1 MRRMTTDRAP
11 SPTARYTVAC
21 LVVVGL
27 GLLLR
32 LVVLAAG
39 QGGLT
44 THVHPGYDESVYV
57 GAAWLARG
65 GALPYRDFVF
75 VFPPGFL
82 VLLLPVVQVASF
94 FGGPALAVTLVR
106 LLAAVAG
113 AVNIWL
119 VSRIGSRWLGPV
131 GGLVAAVVYATLP
144 LVVLA
149 EASALQEPFVNL
161 GVLLAVVVWA
171 QRREVESTTA
181 RLLAS
186 GLLVGAAISIKLV
199 AAVVVVAF
207 LVAGPFV
214 RPVADRVRWFVAVC
228 LPLAMTGAVLA
239 ILVGWRPLFDQ
250 AVAAQVLRGRDGE
263 GLSRV
268 NSMLPFLR
276 GQVGPTRFVGPG
288 PWIAVALFAAACVV
302 VVVRGGRAGRL
313 WGAMGLVV
321 LTALMA
327 SPSYYG
333 HYGALL
339 APSLALV
346 TAWVLVAAW
355 SALRT
360 RRILPAV
367 AVGALLVTV
376 VLAIATTQTVTVVD
390 ALPVRLGDLGTHL
403 RQVVDDAGPPDAGRL
418 SDAIARVPAHDCI
431 VAIRP
436 QLLLDVDRVP
446 SADRDG
452 HVLLDVY
459 GRALLAASRAD
470 ARTGEMP
477 GAVGYPS
484 VQATIVGQARDCAR
498 VVLARRTC
506 TQGRKDLT
514 RATEARLVA
523 GREVVAR
530 VGCLELRRR
539 VRGR

>member
-1 MRRMTTDRAP
+1 MRTMTTGTTARAP
-11 SPTARYTVAC
+11 VSWVPAAC
-21 LVVVGL
+21 LAVVGF
-27 GLLLR
+27 GLVIR
-32 LVVLAAG
+32 LVVLVAG

-44 THVHPGYDESVYV
+44 THVHPGYDDSVYV

-65 GALPYRDFVF
+65 ESLPYRDFVF

-94 FGGPALAVTLVR
+94 FGGPALAVTVVR
-106 LLAAVAG
+106 LLAVIVG
-113 AVNIWL
+113 TVNVWL

-161 GVLLAVVVWA
+161 GVLLAVIVWA
-171 QRREVESTTA
+171 QRGEVESTTA
-181 RLLAS
+181 RLVAA

-228 LPLAMTGAVLA
+228 VPLAVTSAVFA
-239 ILVGWRPLFDQ
+239 VLVGWRPLFEQ
-250 AVAAQVLRGRDGE
+250 AVEAQVLRGRDGE

-276 GQVGPTRFVGPG
+276 GQLGPTRFVGPG
-288 PWIAVALFAAACVV
+288 PWVVVLLFGAACIAVL
-302 VVVRGGRAGRL
+302 VRGGRAGRL
-313 WGAMGLVV
+313 WGVMGLTV
-321 LTALMA
+321 LCALMV

-346 TAWVLVAAW
+346 TAWVVVAAG
-355 SALRT
+355 SALRD
-360 RRILPAV
+360 RRI
-367 AVGALLVTV
+367 VGAV
-376 VLAIATTQTVTVVD
+376 VAGALIVVVAAIGVTQTVTVVD
-390 ALPVRLGDLGTHL
+390 ALPVSLGDLPRHVG
-403 RQVVDDAGPPDAGRL
+403 RVVRDDGPPDAGRL
-418 SDAIARVPAHDCI
+418 SAAIERVPAGDCV
-431 VAIRP
+431 VAVRP

-446 SADRDG
+446 SADRAG

-459 GRALLAASRAD
+459 GRALLAARRAGTP
-470 ARTGEMP
+470 AGEMP
-477 GAVGYPS
+477 GAVGYRS
-484 VQATIVGQARDCAR
+484 VQADIVRQARQCAR
-498 VVLARRTC
+498 VVLALRTC
-506 TQGRKDLT
+506 TQGRKDVT
-514 RATEARLVA
+514 QATEAAIVA
-523 GREVVAR
+523 GRRVVAR
-530 VGCLELRRR
+530 VGCLELLRRTS
-539 VRGR
+539 GH